1 MTYATARERIE
12 QERAAREAADFAAY
26 NAWRAAQEAAR
37 LQKLADD
44 LEALGVGGS
53 VDITDNLLS
62 NSVVSVLSANQGRVL
77 KELIDS
83 LDAAAVGAD
92 IVGSAYDAYLDA
104 KDYADS
110 LVVGLWNDRGVFDAS
125 GGVYPAAGGSGVA
138 GAIKKGDIWTVSV
151 AGTLPTGRVV
161 EVGDVV
167 RALINAAANTSA
179 DWAIV
184 QNNIGYVTENSVNKA
199 SNLLTPDNTKYPTTL
214 AIVNALLDYQT
225 VANNRYTFNNQTGT
239 TYTVVAADVTTNGK
253 VILKCTNAA
262 AITVTL
268 GTPASLGASV
278 GDSFNVR
285 QGGAGGIT
293 ISGAVT
299 GSTITAE
306 TYTTLT
312 LIAETSTTWMCV
324 GG

>member
-77 KELIDS
+77 KELIDN

-125 GGVYPAAGGSGVA
+125 GGVYPASGGSGVA

-151 AGTLPTGRVV
+151 AGTLPTSRVV

-167 RALINAAANTSA
+167 RALIDAAANTLA